1 MRGEAS
7 IGCELAHAGTS
18 GVSAALLNQPLRMA
32 VRLLAQEPDDKK
44 DEHRGDS
51 RVKSALHKPAI
62 RIGIA
67 VLACVLIV
75 GIVLYWLHSRR
86 FESTDDAFVDARV
99 VRLAPQIAGRVVR
112 VLVNDNDLV
121 RAGQTLVEIDP
132 GDVRA
137 KLDEVVAQEALAET
151 ELGQA
156 RSQVTSAEA
165 AQSQARAVAAGAS
178 AQADNAR
185 RDYQRYISLQASTP
199 LAVAQAQVDQAATT
213 MRNTAAQRDAA
224 NQQVRSAQAA
234 IASAHAQEAGAAT
247 RIKTLQAQVQEARLN
262 YGYARIVAPVDGHVS
277 QRKVAVGSYVDP
289 GQQMMAIVPLTLWVT
304 ANYKETQLDLVR
316 PGQRV
321 SISVDACPAAD
332 AEGHVDSIQRGSGQ
346 AFALLPPENAT
357 GNYVKVVQR
366 VPVKIVLD
374 RVPRNCPLGPGLS
387 VVPRIVV
394 R

>member
-1 MRGEAS
+1 
-7 IGCELAHAGTS
+7 
-18 GVSAALLNQPLRMA
+18 MA
-32 VRLLAQEPDDKK
+32 VRLLAQEPDDTK
-44 DEHRGDS
+44 DGRDQERRQGDG
-51 RVKSALHKPAI
+51 RAKSALKKPAV
-62 RIGIA
+62 RIGVA
-67 VLACVLIV
+67 VTACVVIA
-75 GIVLYWLHSRR
+75 GIVLYWLHSRH

-99 VRLAPQIAGRVVR
+99 VRVAPQISGRVVR
-112 VLVNDNDLV
+112 VLVDDNDPV

-137 KLDEVVAQEALAET
+137 KLDEVIAQETLAET

-165 AQSQARAVAAGAS
+165 AQSQARAVAAGAA
-178 AQADNAR
+178 AQADNAK
-185 RDYQRYISLQASTP
+185 RDYQRYMSLQASTP
-199 LAVAQAQVDQAATT
+199 LAVAQAQVDQASTT

-224 NQQVRSAQAA
+224 NQQIHSAQAA
-234 IASAHAQEAGAAT
+234 IAAAHAQEAGAAS

-289 GQQMMAIVPLTLWVT
+289 GQQMMAVVPLNMWVT

-321 SISVDACPAAD
+321 SISIDACPAAD
-332 AEGHVDSIQRGSGQ
+332 AQGHVDSIQRGSGQ

-366 VPVKIVLD
+366 VPVKIVFDPPPD
-374 RVPRNCPLGPGLS
+374 RLLGPGMS
-387 VVPRIVV
+387 VVPDVQV
-394 R
+394 RD

>member
-1 MRGEAS
+1 M
-7 IGCELAHAGTS
+7 
-18 GVSAALLNQPLRMA
+18 AA
-32 VRLLAQEPDDKK
+32 RLLAQEPDDKK
-44 DEHRGDS
+44 DVHRGDDGEQHRGGDQQQRHGDS
-51 RVKSALHKPAI
+51 RVKSALHKPVV

-67 VLACVLIV
+67 VFGCILIV
-75 GIVLYWLHSRR
+75 GVVLYWLHARR

-112 VLVNDNDLV
+112 VLVNDNDFV

-156 RSQVTSAEA
+156 RSQVMSAEA

-178 AQADNAR
+178 AQADNAK
-185 RDYQRYISLQASTP
+185 RDYQRYMSLQASTP
-199 LAVAQAQVDQAATT
+199 LAVAQAQVDQAATS

-234 IASAHAQEAGAAT
+234 IEAAHAQEAGAAS
-247 RIKTLQAQVQEARLN
+247 RIKTLQAQVQAARLN

-277 QRKVAVGSYVDP
+277 QRKVAAGSYVDP
-289 GQQMMAIVPLTLWVT
+289 GQQMMAIVPLTMWVT

-332 AEGHVDSIQRGSGQ
+332 AEGHVDSIQRGAGQ

>member
-1 MRGEAS
+1 M
-7 IGCELAHAGTS
+7 
-18 GVSAALLNQPLRMA
+18 
-32 VRLLAQEPDDKK
+32 
-44 DEHRGDS
+44 
-51 RVKSALHKPAI
+51 
-62 RIGIA
+62 
-67 VLACVLIV
+67 
-75 GIVLYWLHSRR
+75 
-86 FESTDDAFVDARV
+86 
-99 VRLAPQIAGRVVR
+99 
-112 VLVNDNDLV
+112 
-121 RAGQTLVEIDP
+121 EIDP